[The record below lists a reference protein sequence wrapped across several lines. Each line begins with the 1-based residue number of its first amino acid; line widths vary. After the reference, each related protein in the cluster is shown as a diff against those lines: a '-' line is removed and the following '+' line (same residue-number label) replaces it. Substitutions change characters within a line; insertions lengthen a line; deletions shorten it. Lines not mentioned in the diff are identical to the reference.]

1 MSSPDSLCVSFKK
14 RLTKYNAL
22 DQSEGAVVE
31 EHYCALF
38 EERCP
43 VIGATAKAP
52 ECLRNQKN
60 SVTKDPADTTITKN
74 VREHVDGAPGNTFTT
89 VLTKPVMS
97 KDSAGTV
104 PLVARAE
111 QITRL
116 REEAQSLRNSLRE
129 YEIETEKKNS

>member
-22 DQSEGAVVE
+22 DQSEGAVVQ

-52 ECLRNQKN
+52 ECLRNQRN
-60 SVTKDPADTTITKN
+60 SVTKNPEDTTITKSI
-74 VREHVDGAPGNTFTT
+74 REHVNDAPGNTFTT
-89 VLTKPVMS
+89 VLTKQITS
-97 KDSAGTV
+97 KGSLA
-104 PLVARAE
+104 ARAE

-129 YEIETEKKNS
+129 FKIETEKKNS